1 VDFSAVVLAAAAA
14 AASKAFL
21 EASSLAS
28 RDDMRALAADKAS
41 AAQQGKRKS
50 NKETEKSTRNRQ
62 NVGKKITLRSPSS
75 FQIFDTFSAQ
85 RDELPHQDL
94 SRKRRE

>member
-1 VDFSAVVLAAAAA
+1 MDFSAVVLAAA

-41 AAQQGKRKS
+41 AAQEGKRKS
-50 NKETEKSTRNRQ
+50 NKETEKGTRDRQ
-62 NVGKKITLRSPSS
+62 NTGKKVTLRSSSS

-85 RDELPHQDL
+85 RDELTHQDL
-94 SRKRRE
+94 PRKRHK